1 MLVFATLTALA
12 MGSPWWEDYGTSET
26 FLCPNQGALIIE
38 RNDAQASVLS
48 GRFRTTL
55 FRENSDLP
63 GLRYGDDRMR
73 VIIRGGCAHPGATPQ
88 SLRLHAQSAGVMDF
102 LRP

>member
-12 MGSPWWEDYGTSET
+12 MGSPWWENYGTSET
-26 FLCPNQGALIIE
+26 FLCPNLGALIIE

-55 FRENSDLP
+55 FRERSDLP
-63 GLRYGDDRMR
+63 GVRYGDDKLRL
-73 VIIRGGCAHPGATPQ
+73 IIRGDELTVEQLPNRFDCMRSQDA
-88 SLRLHAQSAGVMDF
+88 
-102 LRP
+102 

>member
-1 MLVFATLTALA
+1 MLVLATLTALA

-26 FLCPNQGALIIE
+26 FLCPNLGVLIIE

-55 FRENSDLP
+55 LRERSDLP
-63 GLRYGDDRMR
+63 GVRYGDDKLRL
-73 VIIRGGCAHPGATPQ
+73 IIRGDELTVEQLPNRFDCMRSQ
-88 SLRLHAQSAGVMDF
+88 DS
-102 LRP
+102 

>member
-26 FLCPNQGALIIE
+26 FLCPNQGALIVE
-38 RNDAQASVLS
+38 RNDAQASLLS

-55 FRENSDLP
+55 FRENTDLP

-73 VIIRGGCAHPGATPQ
+73 VIIRGDVLTLEQLPDRFDCMRSQQA
-88 SLRLHAQSAGVMDF
+88 
-102 LRP
+102 

>member
-1 MLVFATLTALA
+1 MLVLATLTALA

-26 FLCPNQGALIIE
+26 FLFPNQGALIIE

-48 GRFRTTL
+48 GRIRTTL

-63 GLRYGDDRMR
+63 GLRYGDDHMR
-73 VIIRGGCAHPGATPQ
+73 LIIRGDVLTVEQLPDRFDCMRTQDA
-88 SLRLHAQSAGVMDF
+88 
-102 LRP
+102 

>member
-1 MLVFATLTALA
+1 MLVFVTLTALA

-26 FLCPNQGALIIE
+26 FLCPNQGALIVE
-38 RNDAQASVLS
+38 RNDAQASLLS

-55 FRENSDLP
+55 FRENTDLP

-73 VIIRGGCAHPGATPQ
+73 VIIRGDVLTLEQLPDRFDCMRSQQA
-88 SLRLHAQSAGVMDF
+88 
-102 LRP
+102 

>member
-12 MGSPWWEDYGTSET
+12 MSSPWWEGYATSET
-26 FLCPNQGALIIE
+26 FLCPNQGVLIIE
-38 RNDAQASVLS
+38 RNDAQASVVS

-73 VIIRGGCAHPGATPQ
+73 VIIRGDVLTLEQLPDRFDCMRSQQA
-88 SLRLHAQSAGVMDF
+88 
-102 LRP
+102 

>member
-1 MLVFATLTALA
+1 MLVLTTMTVLA
-12 MGSPWWEDYGTSET
+12 MGSPWWEDYGTSER
-26 FLCPNQGALIIE
+26 FLCPNLGALIIE

-48 GRFRTTL
+48 SQFRATL

-73 VIIRGGCAHPGATPQ
+73 VIIRGDVLTLEQLPDRFDCMRSQEA
-88 SLRLHAQSAGVMDF
+88 
-102 LRP
+102 

>member
-1 MLVFATLTALA
+1 MLVLATLTALA
-12 MGSPWWEDYGTSET
+12 MGSPWWEDYGTSER
-26 FLCPNQGALIIE
+26 FLCPNVGTLIIE

-48 GRFRTTL
+48 GRISTTL

-73 VIIRGGCAHPGATPQ
+73 VIIRGDVLTLEQLPDRFDCMRSQQA
-88 SLRLHAQSAGVMDF
+88 
-102 LRP
+102 

>member
-26 FLCPNQGALIIE
+26 FLCPNRGALIIE

-63 GLRYGDDRMR
+63 GLRYRDDRMR
-73 VIIRGGCAHPGATPQ
+73 VIIRGDVLTMEQLPDRFDCMRSQQA
-88 SLRLHAQSAGVMDF
+88 
-102 LRP
+102 

>member
-1 MLVFATLTALA
+1 
-12 MGSPWWEDYGTSET
+12 
-26 FLCPNQGALIIE
+26 
-38 RNDAQASVLS
+38 VLS

-73 VIIRGGCAHPGATPQ
+73 VIIRGDVLTLEQLPDRFDCMRSQQA
-88 SLRLHAQSAGVMDF
+88 
-102 LRP
+102 

>member
-26 FLCPNQGALIIE
+26 FLCPNQRALIIE

-55 FRENSDLP
+55 FRENSDVP

-73 VIIRGGCAHPGATPQ
+73 VIIRGEVLTLEQLPDRFDCMRSQDA
-88 SLRLHAQSAGVMDF
+88 
-102 LRP
+102 

>member
-1 MLVFATLTALA
+1 V
-12 MGSPWWEDYGTSET
+12 
-26 FLCPNQGALIIE
+26 LIIE

-73 VIIRGGCAHPGATPQ
+73 VIIRGDVLTLEQLPDRVDCMRSQQA
-88 SLRLHAQSAGVMDF
+88 
-102 LRP
+102 

>member
-12 MGSPWWEDYGTSET
+12 MGSPWWEDYGTNET
-26 FLCPNQGALIIE
+26 FLCPTQGALIIE

-73 VIIRGGCAHPGATPQ
+73 VIIRGDVLTLEQLPDRFDCMRSQQA
-88 SLRLHAQSAGVMDF
+88 
-102 LRP
+102 